1 MCYKLIP
8 EEWCSFMLAKCLGYI
23 VFVSCWGCYKCS
35 MYYNYMHL
43 GHFSLLFLM
52 LSCTEN
58 WASVSEWRQ
67 SQLLSLKPLFKVCKS
82 QQIFKNLSIS
92 LETHSKIMM
101 PVETKKGEWS
111 WMAVESHMH
120 IPPFPTPQ
128 GLLSHAPSPLACPCL
143 QRPWDPFQSILFN
156 LQFKCTSAKKTASVC
171 PLIGHL

>member
-1 MCYKLIP
+1 
-8 EEWCSFMLAKCLGYI
+8 MLAKCLGYI

-58 WASVSEWRQ
+58 WASVSEGRQ
-67 SQLLSLKPLFKVCKS
+67 SQLLSWKPLFKVCKS

-92 LETHSKIMM
+92 LNIYSKIMM
-101 PVETKKGEWS
+101 PVETQKHEWS
-111 WMAVESHMH
+111 WMALESHVH
-120 IPPFPTPQ
+120 ILPFPTRQ
-128 GLLSHAPSPLACPCL
+128 GLLSNAPSASACPCL
-143 QRPWDPFQSILFN
+143 QTPWCPSQSIPFN
-156 LQFKCTSAKKTASVC
+156 LQFKCTSARKTVSIC